1 MSTIGIPTSSGVSI
15 ENKNYIEYFN
25 KKLGH
30 IPNIYAAMMHSE
42 NAFITYYAFHS
53 RRTSLSIKEWEA
65 ISLVVSQVNKS
76 LYGLSEHTMIG
87 MLNGF
92 NETEIMQLRSGVA
105 DFDRKL
111 NSLVQLVKNMMEQ
124 KGKVDTSLMDNF
136 LSEGYTPEHLVDVL
150 LVVGDN
156 FITNFTGK
164 VLDVPIDSPLAK
176 ELQNENK

>member
-1 MSTIGIPTSSGVSI
+1 MNVMSTIGIPKLTEVSL

-25 KKLGH
+25 KKLGR

-42 NAFITYYAFHS
+42 NAFITYYPFHTHK
-53 RRTSLSIKEWEA
+53 TSLSIKECEA
-65 ISLVVSQVNKS
+65 ISLVVSQINNS

-92 NETEIMQLRSGVA
+92 SETEIMQLRNGMS
-105 DFDRKL
+105 DFDRRL

-124 KGKVDTSLMDNF
+124 KGNVNPALVDNF
-136 LSEGYTPEHLVDVL
+136 FSEGYTTEHLVDIL
-150 LVVGDN
+150 NVVGDN

-164 VLDVPIDSPLAK
+164 VLDIPIDFPLAK
-176 ELQNENK
+176 EL

>member
-1 MSTIGIPTSSGVSI
+1 MNDMSTIGIPKLSEVSV

-92 NETEIMQLRSGVA
+92 SETEIMQ
-105 DFDRKL
+105 
-111 NSLVQLVKNMMEQ
+111 
-124 KGKVDTSLMDNF
+124 
-136 LSEGYTPEHLVDVL
+136 
-150 LVVGDN
+150 
-156 FITNFTGK
+156 
-164 VLDVPIDSPLAK
+164 
-176 ELQNENK
+176 